1 MNNLDNTP
9 PIEANEN
16 GGKQHTRPYRC
27 QAIPPRAMLA
37 LGKVRYEAH
46 EIHGYDDENYKL
58 IDKDEHI
65 GRALTHLF
73 AYLAGDRSNDHLAHS
88 LCRIAFALE
97 MELEAAEKAE
107 KEATRELAKAAM
119 ESWFP
124 GKWNPWK
131 DNAPRGKQPIC
142 QTCANFDTPITIQ
155 PCLWCKEG
163 GGTKEHQSAYRP
175 MEAKDNDTEQICETC
190 KYFGNKVEPCCWCN
204 VGVETEQGQNY
215 WRAKPTENEAEHT
228 CGNCY
233 YSQEGRVCKP
243 CSLCRGYAG
252 DEDYWR
258 PRK

>member
-16 GGKQHTRPYRC
+16 GGKQHKREYRC

-46 EIHGYDDENYKL
+46 EIHGYDENYKL

-73 AYLAGDRSNDHLAHS
+73 AYLAGDRSNDHLAHA

-97 MELEAAEKAE
+97 MELEAQEKDPLKALHKWVLSRGLNAE
-107 KEATRELAKAAM
+107 AK
-119 ESWFP
+119 
-124 GKWNPWK
+124 
-131 DNAPRGKQPIC
+131 KQPIC

-175 MEAKDNDTEQICETC
+175 MEEAKTDTEQICETC

-204 VGVETEQGQNY
+204 VGLETEQGQSY
-215 WRAKPTENEAEHT
+215 WRAKPTENEAAHT
-228 CGNCY
+228 CETCY
-233 YSQEGRVCKP
+233 YSQDGRVCKP